1 MIKQPKAI
9 FLDMDG
15 TILTHQN
22 QVTVKTKEVI
32 DQLRSKGILVFIA
45 TGRSFDEI
53 ANLVPDGFQVD
64 GFISSNGMAA
74 HVDGVAVM
82 EHSLPLE
89 LVEKVIEKARKHKV
103 YYELFPNKGSRFTL
117 NEDRHFVENEIR
129 DPRTETVGINEWM
142 SRKEA
147 IKSEIE
153 WKDVIEGD
161 KFSKFYCFSRSKE
174 HINAWKKELEELKK
188 EIDFTMSISSEHNV
202 EIMVANVNKA
212 TGIEYILNKHNLTAN
227 DIVGI
232 GDSDNDIPMLK
243 FVGHSVA
250 MKNAPDHIKELVDDV
265 TDFTCDEDGVSQY
278 LEKHFL

>member
-1 MIKQPKAI
+1 
-9 FLDMDG
+9 MDG

-53 ANLVPDGFQVD
+53 EALVPEGFQVD

-82 EHSLPLE
+82 EHSLPLD

-117 NEDRHFVENEIR
+117 KEDRHFLENEIR

-174 HINAWKKELEELKK
+174 HINTWKKELEELKK

-265 TDFTCDEDGVSQY
+265 TDFTCDEDGVSDY